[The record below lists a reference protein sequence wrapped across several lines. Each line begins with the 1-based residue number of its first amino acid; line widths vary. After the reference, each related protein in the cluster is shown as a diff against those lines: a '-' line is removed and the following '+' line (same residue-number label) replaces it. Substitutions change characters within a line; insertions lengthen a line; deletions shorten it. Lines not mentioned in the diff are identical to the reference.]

1 MKRTIKGLRT
11 DLELKQEQMAERL
24 GVSLPTYKRYENYKA
39 RIPAAVLVKIADMC
53 GISDVRNIK
62 FE

>member
-24 GVSLPTYKRYENYKA
+24 GVSLPTYKRYENYQA

-53 GISDVRNIK
+53 GITDVRTIK
-62 FE
+62 YE